1 MTKKARNAKGGNQ
14 YATFK
19 MSEGEQRLRDRFNA
33 DMSYWRRTN
42 QHISPAVGSTTLSD
56 WLD

>member
-1 MTKKARNAKGGNQ
+1 MANWKLQGGKHHQ
-14 YATFK
+14 IIPQKTA
-19 MSEGEQRLRDRFNA
+19 GEQRLKDRYET
-33 DMSYWRRTN
+33 DMNYWRKTN